1 MKSMRRIE
9 RQMDRDKAIIL
20 LIEGEYGI
28 LSTSGK
34 DNIPYGIPIS
44 YILKENNLYF
54 HCALEGSK
62 LDKISENSKVCFTV
76 VGKTK
81 ILPDKFST
89 EYESVIVFGTASIA
103 SGPEK
108 RMALLEIIK
117 KYSPAFIDE
126 GNEYIERA
134 QDKTIVV
141 KIEIEELTGKHRI

>member
-9 RQMDRDKAIIL
+9 RQMGRDEAIIL
-20 LIEGEYGI
+20 LTEGEYGI

-44 YILKENNLYF
+44 YVLKEQNIYF
-54 HCALEGSK
+54 HCALVGSK
-62 LDKISENSKVCFTV
+62 LDKIAENSRVCFTV

-89 EYESVIVFGTASIA
+89 EYESVIVFGTASTTC
-103 SGPEK
+103 GEEK
-108 RMALLEIIK
+108 RMALVEIIK
-117 KYSPAFIDE
+117 KYSPAFIEE

-141 KIEIEELTGKHRI
+141 KIEIEELTGKHRL

>member
-1 MKSMRRIE
+1 MKGMRRIE
-9 RQMDRDKAIIL
+9 RQMERDEAIIL

-34 DNIPYGIPIS
+34 DNTPYGVPVS
-44 YILKENNLYF
+44 YIFKENNIYF

-62 LDKISENSKVCFTV
+62 LDKISQNPKVCFTV

-81 ILPDKFST
+81 VLPDKFST
-89 EYESVIVFGTASIA
+89 EYESVIVLGLASIA
-103 SGPEK
+103 RGLEK
-108 RMALLEIIK
+108 KRALLEIIK
-117 KYSPAFIDE
+117 KYSPDFIEE

-141 KIEIEELTGKHRI
+141 KVAIEELTGKHRL